1 VFEFAVTHKLFD
13 FLLRGDKIDEVHELI
28 DESLDHII
36 GEYLTGVR
44 FLNTGEDLKSI
55 LA

>member
-1 VFEFAVTHKLFD
+1 VFEVAVTHKLFD

-36 GEYLTGVR
+36 GEIPNGSKISEHR
-44 FLNTGEDLKSI
+44 
-55 LA
+55 